1 MSYNHPPRGDVN
13 RLSKWAQEYI
23 GNLKR
28 EIERQDRHIK
38 EISSNHPDTNVILNT
53 NIGQPDVTL
62 PISASVRF
70 YLGDNREDYTDCIEF
85 HHSRRDN
92 REIEVV
98 AYGGRFSLN
107 PASGHSVSL
116 RLDNLWPR
124 EGK

>member
-70 YLGDNREDYTDCIEF
+70 YLDDKKGKYNRSMYYFIFNNSHSDSTDGD
-85 HHSRRDN
+85 
-92 REIEVV
+92 
-98 AYGGRFSLN
+98 
-107 PASGHSVSL
+107 
-116 RLDNLWPR
+116 
-124 EGK
+124 